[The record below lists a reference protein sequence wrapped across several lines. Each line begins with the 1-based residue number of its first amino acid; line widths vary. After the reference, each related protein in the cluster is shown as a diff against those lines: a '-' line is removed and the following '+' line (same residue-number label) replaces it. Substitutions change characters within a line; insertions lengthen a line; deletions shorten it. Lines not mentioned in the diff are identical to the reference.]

1 MARASRAGTRADVM
15 LLAGCAFLSLL
26 ALVLPARHRDPVA
39 TGLRRS
45 LLAPLVELQRSAEVS
60 RAAFL
65 THDAATMVAD
75 SLALRAMALAS
86 LDNENTRLRKLLGLG
101 GQLRWGFVPAEALQG
116 SALGPEQVVASIVIT
131 AGSRQGVRKYS
142 PVIAPEGLVGMVEE
156 ADPTM
161 GRAILFTHP
170 DFRVSAMAQDGSAFG
185 IVRAHLGSG
194 ASRYLLEMSGVPFR
208 SQMKP
213 GALIVSSGLGG
224 TFPRGIPIGTVLQE
238 MKTSEA
244 WARTYLVRPA
254 VLPADIGSVMVLLP
268 QRVATGVADVWATSR
283 AADSATRMLVAGAD
297 SLARNAAMAEL
308 SARRAATDSANRAA
322 SGSPAAPAAPA
333 TPAPVPAQ
341 TPAQTTAPAPAAT
354 SVVPDSTRRDS
365 ARPPA
370 RRDSVRRDTLRRDT
384 LFRIP

>member
-1 MARASRAGTRADVM
+1 M

-86 LDNENTRLRKLLGLG
+86 LDSENTRLRKLLGLG

-254 VLPADIGSVMVLLP
+254 VMPADIGSVMVLLP

-308 SARRAATDSANRAA
+308 SARRAATDSATRAA
-322 SGSPAAPAAPA
+322 SGTPAGPVTP
-333 TPAPVPAQ
+333 TPAPTPVPA
-341 TPAQTTAPAPAAT
+341 TAPVPVAT
-354 SVVPDSTRRDS
+354 PVIPDSMRRDS
-365 ARPPA
+365 ARPPV

>member
-1 MARASRAGTRADVM
+1 MARASRAGTRADVL

-39 TGLRRS
+39 TALRRT

-75 SLALRAMALAS
+75 SLALRAMTLAS

-101 GQLRWGFVPAEALQG
+101 GLLRWGFVPGEALQG
-116 SALGPEQVVASIVIT
+116 SALGPEQVVATVLVT
-131 AGSRQGVRKYS
+131 AGSRHGVRKYS
-142 PVIAPEGLVGMVEE
+142 PVIAPEGLVGMVEDV
-156 ADPTM
+156 DPTM
-161 GRAILFTHP
+161 SRAILFTHP
-170 DFRVSAMAQDGSAFG
+170 DFRVSAMAEDGSAFG
-185 IVRAHLGSG
+185 IVRAHLGTG

-224 TFPRGIPIGTVLQE
+224 TFPRGIPIGTILQE

-254 VLPADIGSVMVLLP
+254 VLPADIGSVMILLP

-308 SARRAATDSANRAA
+308 TARRAATDSANRAA
-322 SGSPAAPAAPA
+322 SGGPPTPA
-333 TPAPVPAQ
+333 TAPVV
-341 TPAQTTAPAPAAT
+341 APAPAPVIT
-354 SVVPDSTRRDS
+354 PVVPDSLRRDS
-365 ARPPA
+365 ARAPV
-370 RRDSVRRDTLRRDT
+370 RRDSVRRDSLRRDT

>member
-26 ALVLPARHRDPVA
+26 ALILPSRHRDPVA

-116 SALGPEQVVASIVIT
+116 SALGPEQVVATIVIT
-131 AGSRQGVRKYS
+131 AGSRQSVRKYS

-161 GRAILFTHP
+161 SRAILFTHP

-185 IVRAHLGSG
+185 IVRAHLGAG

-213 GALIVSSGLGG
+213 GAVIVSSGLGG

-254 VLPADIGSVMVLLP
+254 VMPADIGSVMVLLP

-308 SARRAATDSANRAA
+308 SARRAATDSANRA
-322 SGSPAAPAAPA
+322 STGTPVQTTPTPAPA
-333 TPAPVPAQ
+333 TTAPVPVA
-341 TPAQTTAPAPAAT
+341 TP
-354 SVVPDSTRRDS
+354 VVPDSTRRDS
-365 ARPPA
+365 ARPPV

>member
-1 MARASRAGTRADVM
+1 MARASRAGTRADVI
-15 LLAGCAFLSLL
+15 LLAACVSLSLL
-26 ALVLPARHRDPVA
+26 AVLLPNDRTAPVSTA
-39 TGLRRS
+39 LRRS
-45 LLAPLVELQRSAEVS
+45 LLGPLVELQRSAEVS

-75 SLALRAMALAS
+75 SLALRAMTLAS

-116 SALGPEQVVASIVIT
+116 NALGPEQVVAAVVLT

-142 PVIAPEGLVGMVEE
+142 PVVAPEGLVGMVEE
-156 ADPTM
+156 VDPAM
-161 GRAILFTHP
+161 SRAILFTHP
-170 DFRVSAMAQDGSAFG
+170 DFRVSAMAEDGSAFG
-185 IVRAHLGSG
+185 IVRAHLGTG
-194 ASRYLLEMSGVPFR
+194 AGRYLLEMSGVPFR

-213 GALIVSSGLGG
+213 GSTIVSSGLGG
-224 TFPRGIPIGTVLQE
+224 TFPRGIPIGVVLQE

-254 VLPADIGSVMVLLP
+254 VLPADVGSVMVLLP

-297 SLARNAAMAEL
+297 SLARSAALAEL
-308 SARRAATDSANRAA
+308 SARRAATAADSTRRAPTTPSA
-322 SGSPAAPAAPA
+322 VPS
-333 TPAPVPAQ
+333 TPAPV
-341 TPAQTTAPAPAAT
+341 APAPTTA
-354 SVVPDSTRRDS
+354 DS
-365 ARPPA
+365 ARRDTTRPP
-370 RRDSVRRDTLRRDT
+370 VRRDTVRRDSLRRDT